1 MATTDQN
8 YNVEDD
14 QESQES
20 SEEEEKDKE
29 NEKLSTIEMKS
40 KNSELRK
47 KGYFQPLWSQRGSRN
62 EALLKDFDKD
72 EEESNYYRI
81 KEKDMDFN
89 KIMPLSRQTQKYPL
103 YCVVQKLD
111 EYLTEN
117 FNKVSGFK
125 DNLPT
130 KEYQKYYILHVD
142 PTDTMRLWCSFTN
155 YRFLTNSGKEQ

>member
-47 KGYFQPLWSQRGSRN
+47 KGYF
-62 EALLKDFDKD
+62 
-72 EEESNYYRI
+72 
-81 KEKDMDFN
+81 
-89 KIMPLSRQTQKYPL
+89 
-103 YCVVQKLD
+103 
-111 EYLTEN
+111 
-117 FNKVSGFK
+117 
-125 DNLPT
+125 
-130 KEYQKYYILHVD
+130 
-142 PTDTMRLWCSFTN
+142 
-155 YRFLTNSGKEQ
+155 